1 MTPPSPKFVPHLPE
15 EQIHEHTTRPVREL
29 LILFAGIASVIVG
42 LVIVVSLVVDF
53 GVRQL
58 PADLEAR
65 WFGGLWDALF
75 MEEEGDREGE
85 RQEHAR
91 AARLQPLA
99 ERLARHWEGCPY
111 QVRVHALDEETPNA
125 AALPG
130 GLVLV
135 TTGLL
140 DAVDSENALAFV
152 LAHELGHFKG
162 RDHLRRL
169 GRSLVLTLFLSAL
182 TGSASAGE
190 LPGLLQ
196 EIAGSRYDRKDEL
209 AADRF
214 ALELVHAEYGHVA
227 DAAGFFEAMAA
238 RDERLPEALSY
249 LSTHPDTRARVRAL
263 HAAAWEQGWPEEGE
277 VVPLP

>member
-1 MTPPSPKFVPHLPE
+1 MPTDSPKFVPHLPE
-15 EQIHEHTTRPVREL
+15 EQIHEHTTRPIREL
-29 LILFAGIASVIVG
+29 LILFAGIAGLIVG
-42 LVIVVSLVVDF
+42 LVVVVTVVVDL

-58 PADLEAR
+58 PPDLEAR
-65 WFGGLWDALF
+65 WFGGLWDGLF
-75 MEEEGDREGE
+75 SDEGEGDEE
-85 RQEHAR
+85 EHAR
-91 AARLQPLA
+91 AARLQPLI

-111 QVRVHALDEETPNA
+111 EVRVRTLDEETPNA

-140 DAVDSENALAFV
+140 DALDSENALAFV

-169 GRSLVLTLFLSAL
+169 GRGLVLSLFLSGL

-190 LPGLLQ
+190 LPGLLN
-196 EIAGSRYDRKDEL
+196 EIAGHRYDREDEL

-214 ALELVHAEYGHVA
+214 ALGLVHAEYGHVA
-227 DAAGFFEAMAA
+227 GAAGFFEAMLA
-238 RDERLPEALSY
+238 RGEGLPEALSY
-249 LSTHPDTRARVRAL
+249 LSTHPDTRARVHAL
-263 HAAAWEQGWPEEGE
+263 RAAAWEQGWPEEGTPT
-277 VVPLP
+277 PLP